1 MAQQVQ
7 AKQRELQSKLE
18 AMLSSV
24 EDERLRPMRKQGFLA
39 MAKCCDLSD
48 PTAYQQCLQ
57 KAQLPEQRASQVV
70 QTELNDFQ
78 GRLQR
83 AIATCQDD
91 VKDGPRAASDTT
103 SYAIEQRYPRGPI
116 IVRVTLHAIGQRYPR
131 GRVDGVR
138 TVASQ
143 RRRLLG
149 PEPRAERLQHVRR
162 KGLRR
167 ARVYARRR
175 QEAHRE
181 GTTLVNIQLVCH
193 SVCWIGRLHHHSSAE
208 GEEQHRERRAPTGQ
222 SGSGGSDAGSSRNMN
237 AGPRRRAERTI

>member
-18 AMLSSV
+18 AMLASV

-91 VKDGPRAASDTT
+91 VKDGSRAASDQNFFTPST
-103 SYAIEQRYPRGPI
+103 
-116 IVRVTLHAIGQRYPR
+116 
-131 GRVDGVR
+131 
-138 TVASQ
+138 
-143 RRRLLG
+143 RRLL
-149 PEPRAERLQHVRR
+149 A
-162 KGLRR
+162 
-167 ARVYARRR
+167 
-175 QEAHRE
+175 
-181 GTTLVNIQLVCH
+181 
-193 SVCWIGRLHHHSSAE
+193 
-208 GEEQHRERRAPTGQ
+208 
-222 SGSGGSDAGSSRNMN
+222 
-237 AGPRRRAERTI
+237 

>member
-18 AMLSSV
+18 AMLASV

-91 VKDGPRAASDTT
+91 VKDGSRAASHL
-103 SYAIEQRYPRGPI
+103 
-116 IVRVTLHAIGQRYPR
+116 VRATFTPSSRDIPG
-131 GRVDGVR
+131 
-138 TVASQ
+138 VASM
-143 RRRLLG
+143 
-149 PEPRAERLQHVRR
+149 A
-162 KGLRR
+162 
-167 ARVYARRR
+167 
-175 QEAHRE
+175 
-181 GTTLVNIQLVCH
+181 
-193 SVCWIGRLHHHSSAE
+193 
-208 GEEQHRERRAPTGQ
+208 
-222 SGSGGSDAGSSRNMN
+222 
-237 AGPRRRAERTI
+237 

>member
-18 AMLSSV
+18 AMLASV

-70 QTELNDFQ
+70 QGELNDFQ

-91 VKDGPRAASDTT
+91 VKDGSRAASHHRRAAVTSTT
-103 SYAIEQRYPRGPI
+103 SSRDIPG
-116 IVRVTLHAIGQRYPR
+116 
-131 GRVDGVR
+131 
-138 TVASQ
+138 VASMACE
-143 RRRLLG
+143 RSHADSLRH
-149 PEPRAERLQHVRR
+149 RAEISQGSRR
-162 KGLRR
+162 WRENGRITMQAATR
-167 ARVYARRR
+167 TRTARR
-175 QEAHRE
+175 
-181 GTTLVNIQLVCH
+181 T
-193 SVCWIGRLHHHSSAE
+193 SSTIASA
-208 GEEQHRERRAPTGQ
+208 RSSTRTRACSATSRSASRRDYV
-222 SGSGGSDAGSSRNMN
+222 S
-237 AGPRRRAERTI
+237 

>member
-18 AMLSSV
+18 AMLASV

-78 GRLQR
+78 SRLQR

-91 VKDGPRAASDTT
+91 VKDGSRAASDQIFFTP
-103 SYAIEQRYPRGPI
+103 SSQRLLAWHTHIY
-116 IVRVTLHAIGQRYPR
+116 Q
-131 GRVDGVR
+131 GRRRTDGVEFDAR
-138 TVASQ
+138 RRCDVTSRRPHRLTVTTH
-143 RRRLLG
+143 RRLLR

-162 KGLRR
+162 QGLRR
-167 ARVYARRR
+167 ARGYVGGR

-181 GTTLVNIQLVCH
+181 GTTLTILVCH
-193 SVCWIGRLHHHSSAE
+193 SV
-208 GEEQHRERRAPTGQ
+208 
-222 SGSGGSDAGSSRNMN
+222 
-237 AGPRRRAERTI
+237 

>member
-18 AMLSSV
+18 AMLASV

-91 VKDGPRAASDTT
+91 VKDGSRAASHQIFFTP
-103 SYAIEQRYPRGPI
+103 SSQRLLAWHTHIY
-116 IVRVTLHAIGQRYPR
+116 Q
-131 GRVDGVR
+131 GRRRTDGVAFDAR
-138 TVASQ
+138 PPMRCHVASPTSPHRHNTQ
-143 RRRLLG
+143 AATPTRT
-149 PEPRAERLQHVRR
+149 
-162 KGLRR
+162 
-167 ARVYARRR
+167 ARRTSSTPASER
-175 QEAHRE
+175 CSTRTRA
-181 GTTLVNIQLVCH
+181 
-193 SVCWIGRLHHHSSAE
+193 CWETSRSAS
-208 GEEQHRERRAPTGQ
+208 RRDYV
-222 SGSGGSDAGSSRNMN
+222 S
-237 AGPRRRAERTI
+237 

>member
-24 EDERLRPMRKQGFLA
+24 EDDRLRPMRKQGFLA

-48 PTAYQQCLQ
+48 PSASGVLANSRRRRRRDGRRERRRRHEPTLLRHRRDASHARGPRRTAYQQCLQ

-91 VKDGPRAASDTT
+91 VKDGPRAASHL
-103 SYAIEQRYPRGPI
+103 
-116 IVRVTLHAIGQRYPR
+116 VRATFTPSSRDIPG
-131 GRVDGVR
+131 
-138 TVASQ
+138 VASM
-143 RRRLLG
+143 
-149 PEPRAERLQHVRR
+149 A
-162 KGLRR
+162 
-167 ARVYARRR
+167 
-175 QEAHRE
+175 
-181 GTTLVNIQLVCH
+181 
-193 SVCWIGRLHHHSSAE
+193 
-208 GEEQHRERRAPTGQ
+208 
-222 SGSGGSDAGSSRNMN
+222 
-237 AGPRRRAERTI
+237 

>member
-18 AMLSSV
+18 AMLASV

-70 QTELNDFQ
+70 QGELNDFQ

-91 VKDGPRAASDTT
+91 VKDGSRAASDTT
-103 SYAIEQRYPRGPI
+103 PCAVAASRDHTTQAATP
-116 IVRVTLHAIGQRYPR
+116 T
-131 GRVDGVR
+131 R
-138 TVASQ
+138 T
-143 RRRLLG
+143 
-149 PEPRAERLQHVRR
+149 
-162 KGLRR
+162 
-167 ARVYARRR
+167 ARRTSSTR
-175 QEAHRE
+175 ASARSS
-181 GTTLVNIQLVCH
+181 TRTRA
-193 SVCWIGRLHHHSSAE
+193 CWETSRSAS
-208 GEEQHRERRAPTGQ
+208 RRDYV
-222 SGSGGSDAGSSRNMN
+222 S
-237 AGPRRRAERTI
+237 

>member
-70 QTELNDFQ
+70 QGELNDFQ
-78 GRLQR
+78 SRLQR

-91 VKDGPRAASDTT
+91 VKDGPRAASDQIFFTP
-103 SYAIEQRYPRGPI
+103 SSQRLLAWHTHI
-116 IVRVTLHAIGQRYPR
+116 DQ
-131 GRVDGVR
+131 GRRRTDGV
-138 TVASQ
+138 
-143 RRRLLG
+143 
-149 PEPRAERLQHVRR
+149 
-162 KGLRR
+162 
-167 ARVYARRR
+167 
-175 QEAHRE
+175 
-181 GTTLVNIQLVCH
+181 
-193 SVCWIGRLHHHSSAE
+193 
-208 GEEQHRERRAPTGQ
+208 
-222 SGSGGSDAGSSRNMN
+222 
-237 AGPRRRAERTI
+237 

>member
-18 AMLSSV
+18 AMLASV

-83 AIATCQDD
+83 AIA
-91 VKDGPRAASDTT
+91 RAAAAVRAAAARATQPGVAAAASARVA
-103 SYAIEQRYPRGPI
+103 AIS
-116 IVRVTLHAIGQRYPR
+116 R
-131 GRVDGVR
+131 GRRSRQVLR
-138 TVASQ
+138 W
-143 RRRLLG
+143 RRF
-149 PEPRAERLQHVRR
+149 
-162 KGLRR
+162 RR
-167 ARVYARRR
+167 A
-175 QEAHRE
+175 
-181 GTTLVNIQLVCH
+181 
-193 SVCWIGRLHHHSSAE
+193 
-208 GEEQHRERRAPTGQ
+208 
-222 SGSGGSDAGSSRNMN
+222 
-237 AGPRRRAERTI
+237 